1 MDGRGVGNCGDRR
14 AAFLFFGAKLGAPLS
29 EDIVHHASVSASA
42 NSPSWKIGEDFKIS
56 DADLGQEPWCQK
68 EKRVGM

>member
-1 MDGRGVGNCGDRR
+1 MRRPLRGIPT
-14 AAFLFFGAKLGAPLS
+14 FGAKLGAPLR
-29 EDIVHHASVSASA
+29 EDIVHLASISARA
-42 NSPSWKIGEDFKIS
+42 NSPRWKIEWGFKIS

>member
-1 MDGRGVGNCGDRR
+1 MGVGKCGDRR
-14 AAFLFFGAKLGAPLS
+14 AASQPFGAKLGAPLR
-29 EDIVHHASVSASA
+29 EDIVHLASVSARA